1 MNQKLVDEFNKKLKA
16 IDKGITF
23 EITKKETVKFKD
35 DDETVFELVVANGV
49 PSVIINLDQPVVID
63 KDGLESFSNLIM
75 LCGQYLEAFF
85 GDSLLD
91 D

>member
-16 IDKGITF
+16 IDEGIAF

-35 DDETVFELVVANGV
+35 DDETIFELGVVNGV
-49 PSVIINLDQPVVID
+49 PSVIIDLDQSVVID
-63 KDGLESFSNLIM
+63 KYGLELLGNLTM
-75 LCGQYLEAFF
+75 LCGQYLEVLF
-85 GDSLLD
+85 GDSLCD